1 MTEQDKGEPA
11 GRRRR
16 YAERVSR
23 EEAAALA
30 AQRALRIVA
39 DKGMRAL
46 ARLLEAA
53 EQADR
58 ADIRGR
64 AIVRVLA
71 AVYEGIL
78 YPADL
83 VCLRWLDAGQLD
95 DVLAVLR
102 MEGHDFYPTIDQI
115 PHGRTRLFAL
125 IERRGLRL
133 EQRIRTEA
141 AEAWFKEENSGD
153 DHGSNSQSD
162 GGRAG
167 T

>member
-1 MTEQDKGEPA
+1 MSEQDKGKPA
-11 GRRRR
+11 GRPRR

-30 AQRALRIVA
+30 AERALRIVA

-46 ARLLEAA
+46 ARLLDTA

-58 ADIRGR
+58 TDIRAG
-64 AIVRVLA
+64 AIVRMLA

-83 VCLRWLDAGQLD
+83 VCLRWLDTGQLD
-95 DVLAVLR
+95 DVLALLR
-102 MEGHDFYPTIDQI
+102 MEAHDFYPTIDQI
-115 PHGRTRLFAL
+115 PNGRTRLFAL

-133 EQRIRTEA
+133 EQQIRSEA
-141 AEAWFKEENSGD
+141 LGALLKEKKSGV
-153 DHGSNSQSD
+153 DHESNSQSH

-167 T
+167 E